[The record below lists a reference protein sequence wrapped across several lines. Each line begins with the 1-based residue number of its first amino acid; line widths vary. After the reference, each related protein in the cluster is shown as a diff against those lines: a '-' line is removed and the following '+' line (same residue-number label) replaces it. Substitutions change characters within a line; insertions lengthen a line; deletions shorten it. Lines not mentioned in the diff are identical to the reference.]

1 MPETSYELEIRN
13 IQLGASLNEKSISL
27 GDAKRV
33 QIGCRDA
40 DDQPASFRLS
50 NAAGGT
56 FAGPYIN
63 LIAGGLFV
71 EVDIRSSQKLYL
83 ASTTANAVIEVLIW
97 R

>member
-1 MPETSYELEIRN
+1 MPETSYELEIKN
-13 IQLGASLNEKSISL
+13 IHLGAVLNEKSVSL

-50 NAAGGT
+50 HMAGGT
-56 FAGPYIN
+56 FSGPYVN

-71 EVDIRSSQKLYL
+71 EVDIKSSQKLYF
-83 ASTTANAVIEVLIW
+83 ASTTANSIIEVLIW